1 MADVD
6 NPIIE
11 CTLLDALNYRPLA
24 PRLTRRRLQLR
35 KYYHSFLFQLFFKGA
50 PLLMLILLPFFE
62 NQQSFSWSSDYQGE
76 EENSGDNG
84 DNKSYFW
91 ISIALEVLFLSI
103 VTIDAVLRWYM
114 LFPSQ
119 KHDRKIKDLYVK
131 IDYYAADLR
140 LNIIY
145 IITLFITWSLLFASI
160 AKNGYTDQLTF
171 ITFFRQLVRPIFL
184 IAQVELIRK
193 AIKAIFT
200 TFLQLFSVNI
210 LLILVIF
217 LFAMIGLIIFP
228 RHLNYTNDGT
238 TTINITVILDTFTVE
253 EGDTYFNSLSQ
264 AYWNLLVY
272 LTTANS
278 PDILTPA
285 YKHHRA
291 YFLYFGT
298 YFFITNYF
306 LLKVIVALYAVR
318 FMSFFKNSMLKSYK
332 QRLTNLRVA
341 FALIA
346 YENRVNYDNFNNDTK
361 IKLKHV
367 RNYTTEVN
375 LVSED
380 EFHEIVNNF
389 YRNNNYVNYKLDWND
404 FKNLLLKMFEYTV
417 SDNLPKLKDRKL
429 AWFMGDKNPFY
440 CSYLIMRLYVA
451 LTSLSLAIIYIAV
464 LTVLMVSDFENS
476 LTNPHSSLAK
486 ALLVFSC
493 VFIPE
498 VVVRIGLL
506 IVEIVQLCYRRDEL
520 CTKTKKLCLNF
531 MEWFFKGHRNRFSP
545 ELQYCLSVI
554 VYIIDILILVII
566 ISLGFVHVPCLE
578 GGTFDNCLSE
588 SNLFRLV
595 QVTITLVLLRL
606 LRMITMNHMFATVI
620 HTLLHTLILL
630 TPFILLA
637 YLLYY
642 EFAVLGMT
650 IFHNSN
656 FTDANAMTRCGSY
669 ENLYY
674 YPYNFEDFSSSMVT
688 LWNLMIVNNWH
699 IIVDAYVR
707 RTTTAAT
714 IYFVIWWLIM
724 ETVVNGVLY
733 GVLIEIALKAI
744 ENFWDNSD
752 EFKNANFCK
761 QIGMTLKRYLWF
773 KIDDRPFYSL
783 IDSWNIHGVMNFS
796 IEEEDEKE
804 INNNVIETTKN
815 NPDLVAKLRRAEHDH
830 IV

>member
-1 MADVD
+1 MAYAND
-6 NPIIE
+6 NYSSLIE
-11 CTLLDALNYRPLA
+11 CTLLDALNYHPLA

-35 KYYHSFLFQLFFKGA
+35 KFYHSFLFQLFFKGA

-91 ISIALEVLFLSI
+91 TSIALEVLFLSI
-103 VTIDAVLRWYM
+103 VTIDAVFRWYM

-119 KHDRKIKDLYVK
+119 KSDRKIKDLYVK

-145 IITLFITWSLLFASI
+145 IIALFITWSLLFTSI

-184 IAQVELIRK
+184 IAQVEQIRK
-193 AIKAIFT
+193 SIKAIFI
-200 TFLQLFSVNI
+200 TFSQLFSVNI

-228 RHLNYTNDGT
+228 RHLNYLNNGT

-253 EGDTYFNSLSQ
+253 EGDTYFNYLSQ

-285 YKHHRA
+285 YKHNRA

-306 LLKVIVALYAVR
+306 LLKVIVALYAAK
-318 FMSFFKNSMLKSYK
+318 FLSFFKNSMLKSYK

-346 YENRVNYDNFNNDTK
+346 NENGVNYDNFNDETK
-361 IKLKHV
+361 IKLNDVKH
-367 RNYTTEVN
+367 YTIKVN
-375 LVSED
+375 LVSDYD
-380 EFHEIVNNF
+380 EFYEIVNNF
-389 YRNNNYVNYKLDWND
+389 YRNNNYVNYKIDWND
-404 FKNLLLKMFEYTV
+404 FKNLLLKIFEYPQPV
-417 SDNLPKLKDRKL
+417 SDNLAR
-429 AWFMGDKNPFY
+429 GDKNAFY

-451 LTSLSLAIIYIAV
+451 LTSLPLAIIYIAV

-486 ALLVFSC
+486 ALLAFSC

-498 VVVRIGLL
+498 VVVRIGLV
-506 IVEIVQLCYRRDEL
+506 IAEIVQLCYRRDQL

-531 MEWFFKGHRNRFSP
+531 MEWFFKGHRNKFSP
-545 ELQYCLSVI
+545 ELKYCLSVI
-554 VYIIDILILVII
+554 VSIIDILILFII

-578 GGTFDNCLSE
+578 GGTFDNCLSK

-606 LRMITMNHMFATVI
+606 LRMITMNRMFATVI
-620 HTLLHTLILL
+620 HTLLHTLVLL
-630 TPFILLA
+630 SPFILLA

-650 IFHNSN
+650 IFGNNN
-656 FTDANAMTRCGSY
+656 FIDGDAMTRCGSY
-669 ENLYY
+669 EYLYY

-707 RTTTAAT
+707 HTTTAAT
-714 IYFVIWWLIM
+714 IYFVIWWLIT

-744 ENFWDNSD
+744 ENFWGNSD
-752 EFKNANFCK
+752 EFKNASLCK
-761 QIGMTLKRYLWF
+761 QIGMALKHYRWF

-783 IDSWNIHGVMNFS
+783 INSSNIHGVINFS
-796 IEEEDEKE
+796 IEEEDKKE

-815 NPDLVAKLRRAEHDH
+815 NPDLVAKLRRSIAEGDH
-830 IV
+830 IA